1 MSMIRSHLKLAVRNL
16 RRRPGY
22 TAINVFGLAVGMACC
37 LLILTYARSEWAY
50 DQFHEDADRIH
61 RMNIRAV
68 TPGDDVEIKAGQ
80 PLPLART
87 LTESFPEITAATSMI
102 ASPSMQVVVGT
113 ESQRHDALFVEPG
126 FFAVFSFPLLAGDPA
141 RALAEPGSAVV
152 SRTTA
157 ENIWGHTNAV
167 GETLRIR
174 NGDSFQEFRVTGV
187 VADAPAN
194 SSIQYDLLL
203 PLQDHGTWMRYADA
217 WTSWLSN
224 TFFRL
229 APDATLE
236 SVHARLP
243 SFAATNYAPMIQTWQ
258 ILQWIGEDEA
268 DFGLVTQ
275 SLTDI
280 HFTPDVLQSQTPTTD
295 PRWPGFLLGLAL
307 AVLGVAC
314 INFTTLSI
322 GRASRRARE
331 VGMRKALGA
340 GRVQLMRQ
348 FWGEAILLSVLAV
361 VAALAMAELAVPL
374 FSSLVGVPIAL
385 EYSMTGILWL
395 AGLALLTGLL
405 AGAWPAVFLSGFR
418 PITVLKGGP
427 LSGGNARWMQALVVV
442 QFTLSIGFIMAVM
455 VVQAQVSFMQEADL
469 GFRKDRVLVVETMTS
484 DVQESDRRVGVLKE
498 AWRSIPGVQHI
509 AASSSGMN
517 KFLSWGAF
525 GSRGGEAHT
534 IYTNRIDRDWLTTLE
549 VDVMEGQAFTSAFP
563 GNDTSYVLVN
573 EALVREFGWENPI
586 GERVNNYGQVA
597 GVVQDYHFQS
607 LHSAVEP
614 MLLTLADR
622 GNSPFRYLFVRLA
635 SQAPQAS
642 ASTSQSTQNVL
653 AALESAWRAEVPDSP
668 FTWTFL
674 EDDLNVQ
681 YATERRA
688 QRLMGAAAGLAVL
701 IACLGLFGLA
711 AYAAERRTRE
721 IGIRK
726 VVGAGTFS
734 IVRLLS
740 LEFIGLT
747 TVAVLLAVPL
757 AWIQMERWLDGFA
770 YRTEIEWSTPLAA
783 GLLALGVAL
792 ATVSWHAVRAA
803 HADPVRSLRH
813 E

>member
-1 MSMIRSHLKLAVRNL
+1 MPMTRSHLKLAVRNL

-22 TAINVFGLAVGMACC
+22 TAINVFGLAVGMASC
-37 LLILTYARSEWAY
+37 LLILTYARSEWSY
-50 DQFHEDADRIH
+50 DQFHEEADRIH
-61 RMNIRAV
+61 RVNIRAV

-87 LTESFPEITAATSMI
+87 LTASFPEITAATSVV
-102 ASPSMQVVVGT
+102 AAPSMQVVVGS

-126 FFAVFSFPLLAGDPA
+126 FFAVFSFPLLAGDA
-141 RALAEPGSAVV
+141 DRALAEPGSAVV

-157 ENIWGHTNAV
+157 EQIWGHADAV

-174 NGDSFQEFRVTGV
+174 NGETFREFRVTGV
-187 VADAPAN
+187 AADAPAN
-194 SSIQYDLLL
+194 SSIQYDMLL
-203 PLQDHGTWMRYADA
+203 PLQDHAAWTRYADA

-229 APDATLE
+229 APDASLE
-236 SVHARLP
+236 SVQARL
-243 SFAATNYAPMIQTWQ
+243 SAFAETNYAPMIQTWQ
-258 ILQWIGEDEA
+258 ILQWIGRDEG
-268 DFGLVTQ
+268 DFSLQTQ
-275 SLTDI
+275 PLSRI
-280 HFTPDVLQSQTPTTD
+280 HFTPEVQQSQTPTTN

-340 GRVQLMRQ
+340 GRTQLMGQ
-348 FWGEAILLSVLAV
+348 FWGEAILLSTLAL
-361 VAALAMAELAVPL
+361 VAALAMAEMALPF
-374 FSSLVGVPIAL
+374 FSSLIGAPIAL
-385 EYSMTGILWL
+385 EYSAEGVLWL
-395 AGLALLTGLL
+395 VGLALLTGLL

-418 PITVLKGGP
+418 PIVVLKGGP
-427 LSGGNARWMQALVVV
+427 LSGGNARWMQALVVL

-455 VVQAQVSFMQEADL
+455 VVRDQVSFMQGADL
-469 GFRKDRVLVVETMTS
+469 GFHTDQVLVVETMTG
-484 DVQESDRRVGVLKE
+484 DVDESERRTASLKE
-498 AWRSIPGVQHI
+498 AWRSIPGVASV

-525 GSRGGEAHT
+525 GSADGEAHT
-534 IYTNRIDRDWLTTLE
+534 IYTNRIDRDWLAVLGVETTA
-549 VDVMEGQAFTSAFP
+549 GQAFTPDFP
-563 GNDTSYVLVN
+563 GNDTSFVLVN

-586 GERVNNYGQVA
+586 GEPVNNYGRVA
-597 GVVQDYHFQS
+597 GVVEDYHFQS

-614 MLLTLADR
+614 MMLTLADR
-622 GNSPFRYLFVRLA
+622 GNAPYRYLFVRLA
-635 SQAPQAS
+635 GEGAPD
-642 ASTSQSTQNVL
+642 VL
-653 AALESAWRAEVPDSP
+653 ADLEAAWRAEVPESP
-668 FTWTFL
+668 FTWSFL

-681 YATERRA
+681 YATEHRA
-688 QRLMGAAAGLAVL
+688 QRLMGAAALLAVL

-740 LEFIGLT
+740 FEFVGLT
-747 TVAVLLAVPL
+747 MIAVVLAVPL

-770 YRTEIEWSTPLAA
+770 YRTEIGWTTPVSA

-792 ATVSWHAVRAA
+792 VTVSWHAVRAA
-803 HADPVRSLRH
+803 QADPVDSLRY